1 MDLAGE
7 ILKEGNVPTEEAA
20 ALVPDVDTAVVLEAT
35 GSWHFA
41 YDALVATGATVKLAH
56 PARVKAIA
64 SARVKTD
71 KIDARILAHLLRS
84 DLIPEAWAPP
94 QTTRELRDLVR
105 LRWRFVTQRTT
116 AKNRISNLLAR
127 ECLRFPGSDMFGKS
141 GRAWLAAQD
150 LSVHTCTM
158 VSMLL
163 ASIDEADAHVASL
176 TARLHEL
183 LDGDFDMHLLMS
195 IPGVGFITAA
205 TLVAELG
212 DWRRFSHAKQ
222 VSAYFGIIPSVRASA
237 SVAHYG
243 RITRAGKQPRQ
254 ACARGGRARRRQTPG
269 SGAPPLPV
277 TREAAWK
284 ESRARRR
291 SPRAARTVLD
301 PPAQGGGVS
310 GGSLRRACNA
320 LGEYRSPLTRLG
332 LLAAV

>member
-1 MDLAGE
+1 MPTYYLGLDVHKVRTQYCLMDLAGE
-7 ILKEGNVPTEEAA
+7 ILKEGSVPTEEAA
-20 ALVPDVDTAVVLEAT
+20 ALVPDPDSAVVLEAT

-243 RITRAGKQPRQ
+243 RITRAGSSH
-254 ACARGGRARRRQTPG
+254 ARR
-269 SGAPPLPV
+269 ALV
-277 TREAAWK
+277 EAAHVAVRLPGPVRHHYLSLVK
-284 ESRARRR
+284 RRGKKVALVAAARVLLEL
-291 SPRAARTVLD
+291 SWTLLHKGEVFRAA
-301 PPAQGGGVS
+301 A
-310 GGSLRRACNA
+310 
-320 LGEYRSPLTRLG
+320 
-332 LLAAV
+332 

>member
-1 MDLAGE
+1 MPTYYLGLDVHKVRTVYCLMDPAGE
-7 ILKEGNVPTEEAA
+7 ILREGSVPTEETA
-20 ALVPDVDTAVVLEAT
+20 ALVPDADTAVVLEAT

-41 YDALVATGATVKLAH
+41 YDALVATGALVKLAH

-64 SARVKTD
+64 SARIKTD
-71 KIDARILAHLLRS
+71 KIDARILAHLLRT

-127 ECLRFPGSDMFGKS
+127 QCLRFAGSDMFGRS

-150 LSVHTCTM
+150 LSVHTRTM

-163 ASIDEADAHVASL
+163 ASIEEADAHVVAL
-176 TARLHEL
+176 TTRLHEL
-183 LDGDFDMHLLMS
+183 LDGDLDMHLLMS

-212 DWRRFSHAKQ
+212 DWRRFSAAKQ

-243 RITRAGKQPRQ
+243 RITRAGSSH
-254 ACARGGRARRRQTPG
+254 ARR
-269 SGAPPLPV
+269 ALV
-277 TREAAWK
+277 EAAHVAVRLPGPVRHHYLSLVK
-284 ESRARRR
+284 RRGKKVALVAAARVLLEL
-291 SPRAARTVLD
+291 SWTLLHKGEVFRAA
-301 PPAQGGGVS
+301 A
-310 GGSLRRACNA
+310 
-320 LGEYRSPLTRLG
+320 
-332 LLAAV
+332 